1 MAVNPKERKA
11 LEKMWDDAKPTGGVD
26 VPDGDYTFVIV
37 KAKPNMSDKGRPS
50 MQQMLK
56 ISEGPE
62 AFVGL
67 EVPVRDNLESADNM
81 GWFKKKLGRLGV
93 EIPNKEDFIEQL
105 LNGETGEGSL
115 AAALVGKKFI
125 GTVKTKNDFLNV
137 YVNKLVGE
145 ESVSAGETETEDEST
160 AADSEDAIEAGDVV
174 KFVSK
179 NDGPQQGE
187 VVEIVDGGAAARV
200 KSDAGKTYK
209 LAIEKLT
216 VVYEDAADDE
226 VEEEE
231 EEAPAKG
238 KAKKTDDESEEE
250 EEAPK
255 SAKGKKKPA
264 AFPSRSEIEE
274 LRLPE
279 IKEALEAH
287 GFDIDDIKSPRSFAA
302 GVAGF
307 IEDGKDYMPEITEL
321 APLAAAL
328 GVKYKKGDAPKAA
341 VKALLAAVEERF
353 S

>member
-11 LEKMWDDAKPTGGVD
+11 LEKMWDDAKPTGGAD
-26 VPDGDYTFVIV
+26 IPDGDYTFVIV

-62 AFVGL
+62 AFVGQ
-67 EVPVRDNLESADNM
+67 EIPVRDNLESADNM

-115 AAALVGKKFI
+115 AAAMVGKKFV

-145 ESVSAGETETEDEST
+145 ESVSDSSSEDEST
-160 AADSEDAIEAGDVV
+160 EADSGEEAVEVGDVV
-174 KFVSK
+174 SFTSK
-179 NDGPQQGE
+179 NDGAQQGE
-187 VVEIVDGGAAARV
+187 VLEIIGDAARV
-200 KSDAGKTYK
+200 KTTTGEKKTYK
-209 LAIEKLT
+209 LPIDKLT
-216 VVYEDAADDE
+216 IVYEEESEEEVEEEEEAPKGKAKKADADE
-226 VEEEE
+226 ESEEEE
-231 EEAPAKG
+231 EEAPKAKG
-238 KAKKTDDESEEE
+238 K
-250 EEAPK
+250 P
-255 SAKGKKKPA
+255 KKPA

-274 LRLPE
+274 MRLPE
-279 IKEALEAH
+279 IKEALAEH
-287 GFDIDDIKSPRSFAA
+287 GFDADDVKSPRSFAA

-307 IEDGKDYMPEITEL
+307 VEDGKDYMPEITEL
-321 APLAAAL
+321 APLCAAL

>member
-1 MAVNPKERKA
+1 
-11 LEKMWDDAKPTGGVD
+11 MWDDAKPTGGTD
-26 VPDGDYTFVIV
+26 IPDGDYTFVIV
-37 KAKPNMSDKGRPS
+37 KAKPHMSDKGRPS

-62 AFVGL
+62 AFVGQ

-81 GWFKKKLGRLGV
+81 GWFKKKLSRLGV

-115 AAALVGKKFI
+115 AAAMVGKKFL

-145 ESVSAGETETEDEST
+145 ESVSGGESEAESEDEST
-160 AADSEDAIEAGDVV
+160 AADAGDTIEKGDIV
-174 KFVSK
+174 KFSSK

-187 VVEIVDGGAAARV
+187 VLEILEDGAVARV
-200 KSDAGKTYK
+200 KADTGDKKVYK
-209 LAIEKLT
+209 LPIERLT
-216 VVYEDAADDE
+216 VVYEEESEEEEVEESPKGKAKKDD
-226 VEEEE
+226 EEEE
-231 EEAPAKG
+231 EEAPKGKG
-238 KAKKTDDESEEE
+238 KAAKKAE
-250 EEAPK
+250 
-255 SAKGKKKPA
+255 
-264 AFPSRSEIEE
+264 FPSRSDIEDM
-274 LRLPE
+274 RMPD
-279 IKEALEAH
+279 IKEALSEH
-287 GFDIDDIKSPRSFAA
+287 GFDVDEIKSPRSFAE

-321 APLAAAL
+321 APLCAAL

-341 VKALLAAVEERF
+341 VKALLNAVEERF